1 MLSQCAELKKI
12 LTPEHRRYYA
22 ALLQKELDI
31 EENSVLMNDML
42 DMSDS
47 HNYMLFRRAFSR
59 MAQIL
64 SL

>member
-1 MLSQCAELKKI
+1 MLSQCAELRKI
-12 LTPEHRRYYA
+12 LTAEHRRYYA

-47 HNYMLFRRAFSR
+47 HNYMLFRRALSR
-59 MAQIL
+59 MVQIL